1 MDLVWS
7 CEQVQQML
15 GPPLNDGGKLYIAIV
30 ICPPTRTHAFFLSL
44 LSFLFA
50 MPSFFGFK
58 CLSMMTIF
66 RRKRHSSQH
75 SDKPRRS
82 ASIATTSRSSIYSHP
97 HRPRPSTA
105 MSIDLKTPDSYDHD
119 LATKFGDN
127 VMINDLELL
136 LSMET
141 QARMDAL
148 EAREEQLQRRTTT
161 LKFELPPTP
170 RTIMIDDTPS
180 IPKRP
185 NSAPVVDSPNP
196 SKSWRRKL
204 WIPTTTTTTTPVKR
218 SNSVATSTVSSRHG
232 ELNSTTNST
241 ASSLCSKDEVED
253 NTSISQQTLDIGSRV
268 RLLRRPLPTYGQ
280 VRFIGS
286 VDFAP
291 GEEWIGVELDSRG
304 RLTLYT
310 TTFHY

>member
-1 MDLVWS
+1 
-7 CEQVQQML
+7 
-15 GPPLNDGGKLYIAIV
+15 
-30 ICPPTRTHAFFLSL
+30 
-44 LSFLFA
+44 

-58 CLSMMTIF
+58 CLSMMSIF
-66 RRKRHSSQH
+66 KRKRRQP

-82 ASIATTSRSSIYSHP
+82 ASIATTSRSSIYSQP

-105 MSIDLKTPDSYDHD
+105 MTIDPKTPDAYDHD
-119 LATKFGDN
+119 IATKFGDN

-148 EAREEQLQRRTTT
+148 EEREEQLQRRTTT

-185 NSAPVVDSPNP
+185 NSAPVVDSSTP
-196 SKSWRRKL
+196 STKGWRRKI
-204 WIPTTTTTTTPVKR
+204 WIPSTTTTTASPVKR
-218 SNSVATSTVSSRHG
+218 SNSVATSTLSSRHG
-232 ELNSTTNST
+232 GELTNNSTTNST
-241 ASSLCSKDEVED
+241 ASSLCSKEEAED
-253 NTSISQQTLDIGSRV
+253 KTCISQTLDLGTRV
-268 RLLRRPLPTYGQ
+268 RLLRRPLPTYGH
-280 VRFIGS
+280 VRFIGT

-291 GEEWIGVELDSRG
+291 GEEWIGVELDSRVG
-304 RLTLYT
+304 KNDGSVKGKRYFQTDRDRGLFVLREDLAVVEA
-310 TTFHY
+310 